1 MSHRLQP
8 TVSDPVMEQ
17 VQRLRRELGG
27 DVSEIITEAISLLD
41 KVVLEARRG
50 SRLAFVP
57 LQPGQPLREYSSP
70 ALTRLEWKAMG
81 EESIVL
87 PAKDFDRVAKAVAAP
102 PKPTRA
108 LRELSRRRRRERP

>member
-50 SRLAFVP
+50 ARLAFVP
-57 LQPGQPLREYSSP
+57 HEPGQPLREYSSP
-70 ALTRLEWKAMG
+70 ALTRLEWRTMG

-87 PAKDFDRVAKAVAAP
+87 PAKDFDRVARAVEAP
-102 PKPTRA
+102 AKPTRA